1 LTGQNINFNTADAVE
16 GIFLALQY
24 KRGIPE
30 TVDAERKALE
40 ALKRAWTSRYGK
52 QHDENKKRN
61 EELTTEINEHKNAF
75 VSIKDKFDTFYAS
88 EEEKFQNL
96 YKKTEAELLDIK
108 RTYDEKLALSSSVR
122 YWTIKR
128 KNHKRA
134 MWWLAFSTFSAAV
147 TTTFLFLVI
156 VQELM
161 LETAADVPLWKVS
174 ILLAVSTLGIWLT
187 RLCTKIFIS
196 NLHLKTDADER
207 VTMMLTYLAL
217 LRKGKGPPENE
228 RQLILQTLFR
238 PSLTGFIKEDGPA
251 GFFELLKVLKKD

>member
-1 LTGQNINFNTADAVE
+1 
-16 GIFLALQY
+16 
-24 KRGIPE
+24 
-30 TVDAERKALE
+30 
-40 ALKRAWTSRYGK
+40 
-52 QHDENKKRN
+52 
-61 EELTTEINEHKNAF
+61 
-75 VSIKDKFDTFYAS
+75 
-88 EEEKFQNL
+88 
-96 YKKTEAELLDIK
+96 
-108 RTYDEKLALSSSVR
+108 
-122 YWTIKR
+122 
-128 KNHKRA
+128 